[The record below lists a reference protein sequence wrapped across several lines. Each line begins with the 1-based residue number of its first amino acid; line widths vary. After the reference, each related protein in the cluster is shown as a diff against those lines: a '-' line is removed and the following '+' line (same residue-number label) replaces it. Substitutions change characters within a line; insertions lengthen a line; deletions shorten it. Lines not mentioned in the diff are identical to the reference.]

1 MENDIGRVLLVPG
14 ATKLHRNSRHRL
26 PREGMVA
33 ASAGHHPPFR
43 AALRTLVVRLFV
55 FQVHIS
61 RDSHV
66 VLL

>member
-1 MENDIGRVLLVPG
+1 
-14 ATKLHRNSRHRL
+14 
-26 PREGMVA
+26 MVA